1 MLRHM
6 QNNAGDEKPKRKGSL
21 SSVGQVLQRFN
32 TADDRDKYVSQ
43 EWQLYGYNLAVEL
56 NDLKNKSLYIKM
68 AKTYPRALL
77 ERARSFVK
85 DAQNA
90 KSKPR
95 LFMWKVKELRK
106 EKKTDKPKKVVM
118 RLPFDSGE

>member
-1 MLRHM
+1 MK
-6 QNNAGDEKPKRKGSL
+6 NDSTEPPKRKGGL
-21 SSVGQVLQRFN
+21 KSVSQVLGRFN
-32 TADDRDKYVSQ
+32 PTNDRDKYVSQ

-68 AKTYPRALL
+68 AKTHPRALL

-95 LFMWKVKELRK
+95 LFMWKVTELRK
-106 EKKTDKPKKVVM
+106 EKKKTEEVKLAVDQLK
-118 RLPFDSGE
+118 LDTE